1 MVCQEWLKL
10 PTVSAEYSS
19 MRQASGRHPRYL
31 SSVLVSITVAL
42 SGVGGFGGS
51 VFARPPSALRETSAV
66 YVVVRGDSLAGIAST
81 LGVRLS
87 DLLAANGLSVSSVIH
102 AGDRLAVP
110 GPAAGSVAN
119 TTLGTDVAPGVSYS
133 VVAGDTL
140 VVISS
145 KLGVRLTDLLRV
157 NGLRSSSLILPGD
170 TLAVPVGGSLSADVP
185 TTATTP
191 PLPSDSAG
199 RYVVQAGDYL
209 IEIAARNGVTHKA
222 LLAANDLIASSS
234 IMPGQSLR
242 LPTATLPRPIA
253 SAPIV
258 PSVTSVVPAHATT
271 AAAQPPSA
279 PAAATV
285 STDQDP
291 MSILVSYLVAQIGKP
306 YVFNTAG
313 PDTFDCS
320 GLVMAAFQQIGVSL
334 PHQSLLQS
342 KLGNAVDWRTS
353 DIEAG
358 DLVFAFST
366 GKTYISHV
374 GVAISSTQWIQA
386 SGSAIP
392 VKLSSLP
399 SDDRIQTVRRIGSGS

>member
-1 MVCQEWLKL
+1 MVRPDWLKL
-10 PTVSAEYSS
+10 PTVSAENSS
-19 MRQASGRHPRYL
+19 MRQAFGRHLRYL
-31 SSVLVSITVAL
+31 SSVLVSITVAV
-42 SGVGGFGGS
+42 SGFGGFGGS
-51 VFARPPSALRETSAV
+51 VFARSPSAPQETSAV
-66 YVVVRGDSLAGIAST
+66 YVVIRGDSLAGIASS

-87 DLLAANGLSVSSVIH
+87 DLLAANGLAVSNVIH

-110 GPAAGSVAN
+110 GRAAGSPAN
-119 TTLGTDVAPGVSYS
+119 TTLGTDLAPVVSYS

-140 VVISS
+140 AVISS

-170 TLAVPVGGSLSADVP
+170 SLAVPVGGSLPAAAP
-185 TTATTP
+185 TTAITAA
-191 PLPSDSAG
+191 LPSDSAG

-209 IEIAARNGVTHKA
+209 IEIAARNGVTLKA
-222 LLAANDLIASSS
+222 LLAANNLIASSS
-234 IMPGQSLR
+234 IIPGQSLR
-242 LPTATLPRPIA
+242 LPTATLPLPTA

-258 PSVTSVVPAHATT
+258 PSVTSVVPAPATT
-271 AAAQPPSA
+271 AAAQPLSA
-279 PAAATV
+279 PVATV
-285 STDQDP
+285 SADQDP

-320 GLVMAAFQQIGVSL
+320 GLVMAAYQQIGVSL

-342 KLGNAVDWRTS
+342 KLGTAVDWRTS
-353 DIEAG
+353 DIQAG

-392 VKLSSLP
+392 VKLGALP